1 MARTRKEALDGED
14 LLGQYLKEI
23 GRHTLLTQKDEVEL
37 AKLIEAG
44 NEAKKILESEK
55 ASKLS
60 QKERIKLERDVKK
73 GEDARQRFLES
84 NLRLVVSIAK
94 KYTNS
99 SGMPLLDLI
108 QEGNLGLMRAVEKFD
123 YRRGFKFSTY
133 ATWWIRQAITRA
145 IADKSRVIRVPVHM
159 TEVVTKLNQAR
170 QKLESELGRR
180 PNEQEL
186 AEATQLPVE
195 KVRLALESI
204 YDVASL
210 QETIGED
217 EETELEDFIMD
228 PDTPDPAIDALQA
241 ASKEEIKRILK
252 VLKPRERQILELRFG
267 LDSGEER
274 TLEEVGKEFGLTRER
289 IRQIEAKALSKLR
302 HPSMGTLVVEQAS

>member
-1 MARTRKEALDGED
+1 MARVRKEALENED

-37 AKLIEAG
+37 AKAIEAG
-44 NEAKKILESEK
+44 VEAAKELESPKKKLSKEEKIRLQRQVREGEK
-55 ASKLS
+55 ARK
-60 QKERIKLERDVKK
+60 
-73 GEDARQRFLES
+73 RFLES

-170 QKLESELGRR
+170 QRLEAELGRR
-180 PNEQEL
+180 PSELEL
-186 AEATQLPVE
+186 AKATQLPVE

-210 QETIGED
+210 HETIGED
-217 EETELEDFIMD
+217 EETELEDFIKD
-228 PDTPDPAIDALQA
+228 SDAPDPEHDALRA
-241 ASKEEIKRILK
+241 TSKDEIRKILE
-252 VLKPRERQILELRFG
+252 VLKPRERAILELRFG
-267 LDSGEER
+267 LDTGEER

>member
-1 MARTRKEALDGED
+1 MARVRKEALESED

-37 AKLIEAG
+37 AKAIEAG
-44 NEAKKILESEK
+44 VEAKEALDSGGAKLSREERIRLQRLVREGEK
-55 ASKLS
+55 ARK
-60 QKERIKLERDVKK
+60 
-73 GEDARQRFLES
+73 RFLES

-170 QKLESELGRR
+170 QRLEAELGRR
-180 PNEQEL
+180 PSEVEL

-210 QETIGED
+210 HETIGED
-217 EETELEDFIMD
+217 EETELEDFIK
-228 PDTPDPAIDALQA
+228 DTDAPDPEHDALRA
-241 ASKEEIKRILK
+241 TSKDEIRKILE
-252 VLKPRERQILELRFG
+252 VLKPRERAILELRFG
-267 LDSGEER
+267 LDTGEER
-274 TLEEVGKEFGLTRER
+274 TLEEVGKAFGLTRER

>member
-1 MARTRKEALDGED
+1 MARVRKEALESED

-37 AKLIEAG
+37 AKAIEAG
-44 NEAKKILESEK
+44 VEARQRLDSPDGKLSREERVRLQRLVREGEK
-55 ASKLS
+55 ARK
-60 QKERIKLERDVKK
+60 
-73 GEDARQRFLES
+73 RFLES

-170 QKLESELGRR
+170 QRLEAELGRR
-180 PNEQEL
+180 PSEYEL
-186 AEATQLPVE
+186 AGATQLPVE

-210 QETIGED
+210 HETIGED
-217 EETELEDFIMD
+217 EETELEDFIKD
-228 PDTPDPAIDALQA
+228 SEAPDPEHDALRA
-241 ASKEEIKRILK
+241 TSKDEIRKILE
-252 VLKPRERQILELRFG
+252 VLKPRERAILELRFG
-267 LDSGEER
+267 LDTGEER
-274 TLEEVGKEFGLTRER
+274 TLEEVGREFGLTRER

>member
-1 MARTRKEALDGED
+1 MARVRKEALESED

-37 AKLIEAG
+37 AKAIEAG
-44 NEAKKILESEK
+44 TEAAAKLEDPD
-55 ASKLS
+55 AQLS
-60 QKERIKLERDVKK
+60 REERIRLQRLVREGDK
-73 GEDARQRFLES
+73 ARKRFLES

-170 QKLESELGRR
+170 QKLEAELGRR
-180 PNEQEL
+180 PSDIEL

-210 QETIGED
+210 HETIGED
-217 EETELEDFIMD
+217 EETELEDFIKD
-228 PDTPDPAIDALQA
+228 EEAPSPEQDALKST
-241 ASKEEIKRILK
+241 SKDEIRKILQ
-252 VLKPRERQILELRFG
+252 VLKPRERAILEMRFG
-267 LDSGEER
+267 LDTGEER
-274 TLEEVGKEFGLTRER
+274 TLEEVGKAFGLTRER

>member
-1 MARTRKEALDGED
+1 MAKTRSEPSEHED

-23 GRHTLLTQKDEVEL
+23 GQHPLLTQADEVIL
-37 AKLIEAG
+37 AKAIEAG
-44 NEAKKILESEK
+44 VEAQERLDNSDAKKTRDET
-55 ASKLS
+55 
-60 QKERIKLERDVKK
+60 IKLKRVARE
-73 GEDARQRFLES
+73 GEAARKRFLES

-170 QKLESELGRR
+170 ARLELELGRR
-180 PNEQEL
+180 PTEDEL

-204 YDVASL
+204 YDVGSIH
-210 QETIGED
+210 ETVGEED
-217 EETELEDFIMD
+217 ETELEDFIED
-228 PDTPDPAIDALQA
+228 PDAAKPLDEAVLAAQKDEIRKILQ
-241 ASKEEIKRILK
+241 
-252 VLKPRERQILELRFG
+252 VLKPRERAILELRFG

-274 TLEEVGKEFGLTRER
+274 TLEEVGKSFGLTRER

-302 HPSMGTLVVEQAS
+302 HPSMGTLVIEQAS

>member
-1 MARTRKEALDGED
+1 MARVRKEALESED

-23 GRHTLLTQKDEVEL
+23 GRHTLLTQRDEVEL
-37 AKLIEAG
+37 AKAIEAG
-44 NEAKKILESEK
+44 TEAQQQLDSPDTKPSKEERIRLQRLVREGEK
-55 ASKLS
+55 ARK
-60 QKERIKLERDVKK
+60 
-73 GEDARQRFLES
+73 RFLES

-170 QKLESELGRR
+170 QRLEAELGRR
-180 PNEQEL
+180 PSQLEL
-186 AEATQLPVE
+186 ARATQLPVE

-210 QETIGED
+210 HETIGED
-217 EETELEDFIMD
+217 EETELEDLIED
-228 PDTPDPAIDALQA
+228 SEAPDPEHDALRA
-241 ASKEEIKRILK
+241 TSKDEIRRILE
-252 VLKPRERQILELRFG
+252 VLKPRERAILELRFG
-267 LDSGEER
+267 LDTGEER